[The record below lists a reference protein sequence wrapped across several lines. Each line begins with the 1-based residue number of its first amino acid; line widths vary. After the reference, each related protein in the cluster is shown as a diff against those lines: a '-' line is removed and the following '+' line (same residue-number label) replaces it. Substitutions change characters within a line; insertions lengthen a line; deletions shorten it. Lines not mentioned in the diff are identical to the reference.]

1 MKARSL
7 SHLKPSYVVSSLLED
22 HEAVELAAAGVQGA
36 TVLEEERRPV
46 RLRRKTS
53 LRIVGRIL
61 EPLAFLTGV
70 HGVVERAV
78 NVGQVPLSDALADDK
93 VLSQQPA
100 LRRPSHAK
108 SLRAV
113 LVELVDVLVDG

>member
-1 MKARSL
+1 M
-7 SHLKPSYVVSSLLED
+7 
-22 HEAVELAAAGVQGA
+22 Q
-36 TVLEEERRPV
+36 
-46 RLRRKTS
+46 
-53 LRIVGRIL
+53 
-61 EPLAFLTGV
+61 PLTFIAGV
-70 HGVVERAV
+70 HGVVGRAV
-78 NVGQVPLSDALADDK
+78 NVGQVPLSDALTDDK